1 MQSGA
6 GQSAGPNLQGKSNLD
21 GFVKQKGLI
30 VGERIDHAAAN
41 NQVQR
46 AKELRD
52 MIQLSEEEHFNLF
65 EMVP

>member
-1 MQSGA
+1 
-6 GQSAGPNLQGKSNLD
+6 
-21 GFVKQKGLI
+21 

-41 NQVQR
+41 NQMLR